1 MNSGDLQRI
10 GHIKRYCDDVAK
22 TIQRFG
28 SDYDIFL
35 NDTDY
40 LNSIS
45 MSIMQI
51 GELSIGLTDE
61 FKRSTSEQ
69 IQWGL
74 IRGMRNMYAH
84 AYVKMDKLSI
94 WETATNDIP
103 GLMHFCER
111 VIAQEH
117 GKDLL
122 PVEKP
127 SILQQIAEGKKTA
140 ESSSPESPKK
150 KKNIDP
156 EH

>member
-1 MNSGDLQRI
+1 MNNSDLQRI
-10 GHIKRYCDDVAK
+10 KHIKHYCDDVAK
-22 TIQRFG
+22 TILRFG

-61 FKRSTSEQ
+61 FKRGTSKQ

-84 AYVKMDKLSI
+84 AYAKMDKLSI

-103 GLMHFCER
+103 GLLYFCEK
-111 VIAQEH
+111 VSAQER
-117 GKDLL
+117 GKDL
-122 PVEKP
+122 
-127 SILQQIAEGKKTA
+127 
-140 ESSSPESPKK
+140 
-150 KKNIDP
+150 
-156 EH
+156 